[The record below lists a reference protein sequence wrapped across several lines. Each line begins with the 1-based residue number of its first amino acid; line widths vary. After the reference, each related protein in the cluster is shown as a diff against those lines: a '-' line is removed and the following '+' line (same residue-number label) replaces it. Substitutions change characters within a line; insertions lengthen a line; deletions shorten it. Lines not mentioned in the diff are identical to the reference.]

1 MGQIIRNKYQEDED
15 AKETLKRRPLTPEQY
30 EQALKQLAEEL
41 GI

>member
-1 MGQIIRNKYQEDED
+1 MNKYQEYED
-15 AKETLKRRPLTPEQY
+15 AKEILKHLPLTSEQY

>member
-1 MGQIIRNKYQEDED
+1 MNKYQEYED
-15 AKETLKRRPLTPEQY
+15 ANEILKHLPLTPEQY